1 MVEELSRQ
9 LQEKE
14 REYLQLTHDF
24 EEYQDTSKVFQQEL
38 ESQESQRKTLQSE
51 NEDLKDELKKLKVFE
66 K

>member
-24 EEYQDTSKVFQQEL
+24 EEYQDTSKVFEQEL
-38 ESQESQRKTLQSE
+38 ESQESQRKALQSE